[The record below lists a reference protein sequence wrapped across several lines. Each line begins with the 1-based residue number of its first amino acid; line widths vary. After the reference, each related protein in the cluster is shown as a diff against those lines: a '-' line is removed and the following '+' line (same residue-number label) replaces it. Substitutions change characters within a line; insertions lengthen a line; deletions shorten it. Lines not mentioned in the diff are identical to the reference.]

1 MMKQRTAALTI
12 MVDRIALSLA
22 EADGQDLEADPA
34 RYRRLAIAA
43 LQPLRAPSEAMVDA
57 AHEAVWFDAAWA
69 INGRRD
75 FRRAVRA
82 MITQAIT
89 EGQGAEGWPA

>member
-1 MMKQRTAALTI
+1 MKPRPAALTI

-22 EADGQDLEADPA
+22 KADGQDLEEDPA

-43 LQPLRAPSEAMVDA
+43 LQPLRVPSEAMVDA
-57 AHEAVWFDAAWA
+57 AHKAVRFDAAWV
-69 INGRRD
+69 INSRRD

-89 EGQGAEGWPA
+89 EGQGADGWPV